1 MLHFQNDAID
11 KELKAINNRKDLSC
25 LALFILTHGEKEGT
39 LFTYDGQLNL
49 NKDIIDKILPTNCK
63 ELAGKPKLVF
73 VQACQG
79 DETDSGTQ
87 VYGCAPETLERYLVF
102 STTLFFKGLKCDTKC
117 TKMYNLF

>member
-1 MLHFQNDAID
+1 MLHFQNDAIE
-11 KELKAINNRKDLSC
+11 KELKEIDNRKDISC

-102 STTLFFKGLKCDTKC
+102 STTLLFKGLKCDTK
-117 TKMYNLF
+117 MY